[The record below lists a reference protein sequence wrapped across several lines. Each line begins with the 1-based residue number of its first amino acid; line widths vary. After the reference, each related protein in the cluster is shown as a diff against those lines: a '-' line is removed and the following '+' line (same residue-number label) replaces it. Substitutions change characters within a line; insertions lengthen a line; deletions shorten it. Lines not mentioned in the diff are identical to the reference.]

1 MGTTKSIKGT
11 KTERNLVIAYMA
23 ESSAYTRYT
32 FYAAQADKE
41 NYFPIGQIFRDTAD
55 NEMRH
60 GKVFFKFLEGG
71 SVSVDMPV
79 DAGVIGDTASNLATA
94 AKEELMEGV
103 ELYTNSAKVADEE
116 GFPEIAEHFGAI
128 AEIED
133 RHRRRFEHY
142 LKQVKDGTVWK
153 RDRKIKWQCL
163 VCGYVYEGTEPPA
176 VCPACDHPYQHYMG
190 LDYDAL

>member
-116 GFPEIAEHFGAI
+116 GFPEIAEHFRAI

-142 LKQVKDGTVWK
+142 LK
-153 RDRKIKWQCL
+153 
-163 VCGYVYEGTEPPA
+163 
-176 VCPACDHPYQHYMG
+176 
-190 LDYDAL
+190 